1 MPFRFLFTCIALGIG
16 LIAAGDASAA
26 APPTLASTA
35 LQSGSQARYL
45 LGAVVDVRR
54 ANVSGVT
61 LLAVTPGGAADRIG
75 LQPGDQLISVNGQRL
90 DNTLTPSSV
99 LENALQH
106 GKGALQ
112 VEALRNGKRIAL
124 SGRAD
129 QETSTPAVK
138 GQAPACGYVS
148 TLGAVPKVSRGIHD
162 AIITSIDGQGTPLE
176 PPNRHR
182 LTAGRHVLVV
192 SESIDDAHLSSKQRQ
207 DRYLVLRRLQVRANK
222 ALVVDV
228 KPGVRLR
235 IGAQLLRDRLDTQN
249 IRENLYWEPVV
260 WEEVADKC
268 P

>member
-1 MPFRFLFTCIALGIG
+1 MSFRPLFACIALCMA
-16 LIAAGDASAA
+16 LTAVGDASATLS
-26 APPTLASTA
+26 PMLASA

-75 LQPGDQLISVNGQRL
+75 LQPGDQLTIVNGQRL
-90 DNTLTPSSV
+90 DNTLTPSAV
-99 LENALQH
+99 LESALQQ
-106 GKGALQ
+106 GKGALR
-112 VEALRNGKRIAL
+112 VEALRNGKRIVL

-129 QETSTPAVK
+129 QESSAAVVK
-138 GQAPACGYVS
+138 GRAPSCGYVS
-148 TLGAVPKVSRGIHD
+148 TLGALPKVSRGVHE
-162 AIITSIDGQGTPLE
+162 AVITSIDGQGTPLE

-192 SESIDDAHLSSKQRQ
+192 SESIDDTHLSSKQRQ

-228 KPGVRLR
+228 KPGIRLR
-235 IGAQLLRDRLDTQN
+235 IGAQLLRDKLDTKS
-249 IRENLYWEPVV
+249 IRENLYWEPVI